1 MSLMSSSL
9 ISEIVERA
17 RLSGLN
23 VENVLRELFQKLIL
37 YSLTVKNIERYYV
50 FQGGTAVRLIYG
62 SPRFSLDLDFT
73 VINRN
78 LEDLRR
84 NVGELTNYLNKLL
97 MSDGIS
103 VMKTREKALPDEGFY
118 RFFFVFDT
126 INLLGRKIKIK
137 LELLLGKHIFKPRRV
152 LLEIQY
158 PFKSVFSILSKT
170 QNQILADKV
179 ASLAGGF
186 HRGYIRWRDIF
197 DIYWLVKKHN
207 AILEPGYFREEFGSW
222 IETVEDL
229 QELRDHL
236 YELLKTRNFDQIRS
250 DMRLLLS
257 DSLLTTS
264 MLTEYISTTINV
276 IDKALTVVKGE

>member
-78 LEDLRR
+78 LEDLIR

-103 VMKTREKALPDEGFY
+103 VVKTREKALSDEGFY

-137 LELLLGKHIFKPRRV
+137 LELLLGKHTFKPRRV

-207 AILEPGYFREEFGSW
+207 AILEPGYFKEEFGSW